1 MKIKANERKGEAVR
15 AKQRNV
21 EEKKNP
27 AQQSLCKCG
36 DFRFPIEN

>member
-1 MKIKANERKGEAVR
+1 MKIKANGGKGEAER
-15 AKQRNV
+15 AMERSG
-21 EEKKNP
+21 EAKKNP